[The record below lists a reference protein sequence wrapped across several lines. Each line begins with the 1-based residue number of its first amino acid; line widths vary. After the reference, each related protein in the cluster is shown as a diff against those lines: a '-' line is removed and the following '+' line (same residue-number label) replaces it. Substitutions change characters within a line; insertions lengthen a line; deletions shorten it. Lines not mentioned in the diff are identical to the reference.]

1 MSGTLS
7 GSPPLPPSPPSFPLF
22 SRHPTINEVI
32 VNWWMWVIFSFG
44 RYLAMLRIFKC
55 TLIFNGQAQIWGLH
69 ETPRAPG
76 PTSGRAPL
84 HPLPPRDFY
93 GSSLSLRFAIDLLIL
108 MASSRCWY
116 CKLMT
121 HRRRPWLSANLP
133 SPPAASSKPSLDGIL
148 CTSLVALTNKHR
160 LHYEAFLQE
169 LCTPGCVMESQRGG
183 PANGYN

>member
-1 MSGTLS
+1 M
-7 GSPPLPPSPPSFPLF
+7 
-22 SRHPTINEVI
+22 R
-32 VNWWMWVIFSFG
+32 VIFSFG
-44 RYLAMLRIFKC
+44 RDLAMLRVCNC
-55 TLIFNGQAQIWGLH
+55 TLIFFNGQAQIWGLH

-93 GSSLSLRFAIDLLIL
+93 GSSLSLRFVIDLLIL
-108 MASSRCWY
+108 MASLWCWY

-121 HRRRPWLSANLP
+121 HRRRPWPSANLP

-160 LHYEAFLQE
+160 LHYEALPQD

-183 PANGYN
+183 LANGYN

>member
-1 MSGTLS
+1 M
-7 GSPPLPPSPPSFPLF
+7 
-22 SRHPTINEVI
+22 R
-32 VNWWMWVIFSFG
+32 VIFSFG
-44 RYLAMLRIFKC
+44 SDLSMLRDFKC
-55 TLIFNGQAQIWGLH
+55 TLIFFNGQAQIWGLH

-76 PTSGRAPL
+76 LTSGRAPL

-93 GSSLSLRFAIDLLIL
+93 GSSHPLRFAINLLIL

-121 HRRRPWLSANLP
+121 HRRRPWPSANLP

-160 LHYEAFLQE
+160 SHYEALAQE
-169 LCTPGCVMESQRGG
+169 LCFPGRVMENTARQRGG